1 MRKERYITFTRLHLI
16 KSRRNT
22 HTFLYYIHISMYN
35 QINVKLPHIPIVH
48 LYILPWFKIQ
58 RRFCF
63 ILSTALENI
72 TGPTPVTTYTT
83 TYQNDPHAIINFY
96 ILIQFNTPRHFLRQ
110 PVSWAIKYCT
120 IQTCHNLQKYTH
132 ARFSRHGTLLN
143 TTTFSHCTVFILKYI
158 PSIWIIFPL
167 VDAENSNSNIN
178 SRFLWLRTCW
188 TCYIATKVIYYFYST
203 LVILEVLLNV
213 FLYTH
218 TFSHLPVFVKYFFTQ
233 LRELLI
239 TYLFFLCKY
248 Y

>member
-1 MRKERYITFTRLHLI
+1 MKIFSCQPIYWGIWFRPACKLCQKISYRNPLWQPTLLHTSPL
-16 KSRRNT
+16 
-22 HTFLYYIHISMYN
+22 
-35 QINVKLPHIPIVH
+35 
-48 LYILPWFKIQ
+48 
-58 RRFCF
+58 
-63 ILSTALENI
+63 
-72 TGPTPVTTYTT
+72 PTPTCTSTYLYDS
-83 TYQNDPHAIINFY
+83 TYKKS
-96 ILIQFNTPRHFLRQ
+96 LRQ
-110 PVSWAIKYCT
+110 SITCTRKYHSRK
-120 IQTCHNLQKYTH
+120 TCHNLQKYTH

-203 LVILEVLLNV
+203 PVILEVLLNV